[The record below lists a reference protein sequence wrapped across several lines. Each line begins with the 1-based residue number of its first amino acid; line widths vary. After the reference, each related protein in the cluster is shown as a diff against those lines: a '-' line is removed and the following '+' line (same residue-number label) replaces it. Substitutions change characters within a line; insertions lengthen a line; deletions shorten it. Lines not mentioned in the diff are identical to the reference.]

1 MEGPIMGTDNKNTD
15 TTINLSEKTHPGT
28 DKPANE
34 QAGQSAPKPGQ
45 MGDGSKTVD
54 TKHPSG
60 QSK

>member
-1 MEGPIMGTDNKNTD
+1 MGTDNKNTD